1 MWLLRFLAAE
11 RVISFSGIVFEVLFA
26 AAFAI
31 GGPSPE
37 HQEKISMVTSNAVVT
52 AHGEPEKEEPEEI
65 PALPARWVNVDGV
78 AETAFH

>member
-1 MWLLRFLAAE
+1 MLRLLAAE
-11 RVISFSGIVFEVLFA
+11 GVVSVDGIVFEVLFT
-26 AAFAI
+26 AAFSFSRAC
-31 GGPSPE
+31 PKN
-37 HQEKISMVTSNAVVT
+37 QEKIPMVPPNAVVT